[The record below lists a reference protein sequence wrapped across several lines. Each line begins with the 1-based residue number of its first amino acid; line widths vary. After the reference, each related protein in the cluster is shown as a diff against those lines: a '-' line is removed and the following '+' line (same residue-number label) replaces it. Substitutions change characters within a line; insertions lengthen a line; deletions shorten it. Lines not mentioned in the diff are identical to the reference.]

1 MIERPLYLDKIMPFV
16 DTPFVKILT
25 GVRRCGKS
33 TILKMIIKKIKEEKN
48 VDDEQILNYR
58 FDSMEYEDM
67 TTKEL
72 YLELKSKI
80 LQSKKTYL
88 FLDEIQEIEGW
99 EKVVNTLASDFDVDI
114 YITGSNSRM
123 MSSEISTY
131 LTGRYITFHIY
142 TLSFE
147 EYLMFKKSYMTLKDL
162 KQEFS
167 QYVRL
172 GGFPAT
178 HLQDYSQDEVY
189 TIVKDIYNSTIF
201 SDIVRRNQV
210 KKIDQLERVVKYTF
224 NNIGNTFSA
233 KSISNYFKS
242 EQRKIDNET
251 VYSYLEKLQKAYILH
266 KCSRYDLQGKNILKT
281 QEKFYLAD
289 VSLRY
294 SELGYTVDSVA
305 SSLENIVYLEL
316 KRRGYNVYIG
326 KTKDKEIDFVATK
339 QNEKIY
345 VQVTQEIKSEKIQKS
360 EYEQLLEIRDNY
372 PKYVVMADDFAGG
385 NYEGIKSVK
394 EYQHLIG
401 KIIIATAIIVAAII
415 IAGAIDRAGANI
427 QSGLGYLR
435 DALLR

>member
-33 TILKMIIKKIKEEKN
+33 TILKMIIKKLREEKH
-48 VDDEQILNYR
+48 VDDEQILSYR

-80 LQSKKTYL
+80 IQSKKTYL

-99 EKVVNTLASDFDVDI
+99 EKVVNTLVSDFDVDI

-131 LTGRYITFHIY
+131 LTGRYITFYIY

-147 EYLMFKKSYMTLKDL
+147 EYLTFKKSYTTLKNL

-266 KCSRYDLQGKNILKT
+266 KCSRYDLQGKDILKT

-294 SELGYTVDSVA
+294 SVLGYTVDSVA
-305 SSLENIVYLEL
+305 ASLENIVYLEL
-316 KRRGYNVYIG
+316 KRRGYDVYIG
-326 KTKDKEIDFVATK
+326 KIKDKEIDFVATK

-345 VQVTQEIKSEKIQKS
+345 VQVTQEIKSEKTQKR

-372 PKYVVMADDFAGG
+372 PKYVVMADNFAGG
-385 NYEGIKSVK
+385 NYEGIKTMNIVDFLLSK
-394 EYQHLIG
+394 EY
-401 KIIIATAIIVAAII
+401 
-415 IAGAIDRAGANI
+415 
-427 QSGLGYLR
+427 
-435 DALLR
+435 

>member
-33 TILKMIIKKIKEEKN
+33 TILKMIIKKLKEEKH
-48 VDDEQILNYR
+48 VDDKQILNYR

-72 YLELKSKI
+72 YLELKSRI
-80 LQSKKTYL
+80 IQSKKTYL

-147 EYLMFKKSYMTLKDL
+147 EYLTFKKSYTTLKDL

-167 QYVRL
+167 QYVQL

-224 NNIGNTFSA
+224 NNVGNTFSA

-266 KCSRYDLQGKNILKT
+266 KCSRYDLQGKDILKT

-294 SELGYTVDSVA
+294 SVLGYTVDSVA

-316 KRRGYNVYIG
+316 KRRGYDVYIG
-326 KTKDKEIDFVATK
+326 KIKDKEIDFVATK

-345 VQVTQEIKSEKIQKS
+345 VQVTQEIKSEKTQKR

-385 NYEGIKSVK
+385 NYEGIKTMNIVDFLLSK
-394 EYQHLIG
+394 EY
-401 KIIIATAIIVAAII
+401 
-415 IAGAIDRAGANI
+415 
-427 QSGLGYLR
+427 
-435 DALLR
+435 

>member
-33 TILKMIIKKIKEEKN
+33 TILKMIIKKIKKEKN

-72 YLELKSKI
+72 YLEIKSKI

-99 EKVVNTLASDFDVDI
+99 EKVVNTLTSDFDVDI

-147 EYLMFKKSYMTLKDL
+147 EYLMFKKSYTTLKDL

-201 SDIVRRNQV
+201 SDIVRRNPV

-251 VYSYLEKLQKAYILH
+251 VHSYLEKLQKAYILH

-294 SELGYTVDSVA
+294 SALGYAVDSIA

-316 KRRGYNVYIG
+316 KRRGYDVYIG
-326 KTKDKEIDFVATK
+326 KIKDKEIDFVATK

-345 VQVTQEIKSEKIQKS
+345 VQVTQEIKSEKTQKR

-385 NYEGIKSVK
+385 KCEA
-394 EYQHLIG
+394 
-401 KIIIATAIIVAAII
+401 KINQNV
-415 IAGAIDRAGANI
+415 
-427 QSGLGYLR
+427 
-435 DALLR
+435 

>member
-33 TILKMIIKKIKEEKN
+33 TILKMIIKKLREEKH

-58 FDSMEYEDM
+58 FDSMEYGDM

-80 LQSKKTYL
+80 IQSKKTYL

-114 YITGSNSRM
+114 YITESNSRM

-147 EYLMFKKSYMTLKDL
+147 EYLMFKKSYTTLKDL

-201 SDIVRRNQV
+201 SDIVRRNPV

-251 VYSYLEKLQKAYILH
+251 VHSYLEKLQKAYILH

-294 SELGYTVDSVA
+294 SALGYAVDSIA

-316 KRRGYNVYIG
+316 KRRGYDVYIG
-326 KTKDKEIDFVATK
+326 KIKDKEIDFVATK

-345 VQVTQEIKSEKIQKS
+345 VQVTQEIKSEKTQKR

-385 NYEGIKSVK
+385 NYEGIKTMNIVDFLLSK
-394 EYQHLIG
+394 EY
-401 KIIIATAIIVAAII
+401 
-415 IAGAIDRAGANI
+415 
-427 QSGLGYLR
+427 
-435 DALLR
+435 

>member
-1 MIERPLYLDKIMPFV
+1 MIDRPLYLNKIMPYV

-33 TILKMIIKKIKEEKN
+33 TILKMIMKKRKEERN
-48 VDDEQILNYR
+48 IVDEQILNYR

-80 LQSKKTYL
+80 LQDKKMYL

-99 EKVVNTLASDFDVDI
+99 ENVVNTLAADFDVDI

-147 EYLMFKKSYMTLKDL
+147 EYLTFKKSYTTLKDL

-167 QYVRL
+167 NYVRL

-201 SDIVRRNQV
+201 SDIVRRNQI

-233 KSISNYFKS
+233 KSISNYLKA

-251 VYSYLEKLQKAYILH
+251 VYNYLEKLQKAYILH
-266 KCSRYDLQGKNILKT
+266 KCSRYDLQGKAILKT

-289 VSLRY
+289 ISLRY
-294 SELGYTVDSVA
+294 SVLGYSVDSIA

-316 KRRGYNVYIG
+316 KRRGYDVYIG
-326 KTKDKEIDFVATK
+326 KMNDKEIDFVATK
-339 QNEKIY
+339 QNDKIY
-345 VQVTQEIKSEKIQKS
+345 VQVTQEIKSEKTQKI
-360 EYEQLLEIRDNY
+360 EYDQLLEIRDNY
-372 PKYVVMADDFAGG
+372 PKYVVMANDFAGG
-385 NYEGIKSVK
+385 NYEGIKTMN
-394 EYQHLIG
+394 
-401 KIIIATAIIVAAII
+401 II
-415 IAGAIDRAGANI
+415 DF
-427 QSGLGYLR
+427 
-435 DALLR
+435 LLSKDY

>member
-1 MIERPLYLDKIMPFV
+1 MIDRPLYLDKIMPFV

-33 TILKMIIKKIKEEKN
+33 TILKMLIKKLREEKH
-48 VDDEQILNYR
+48 VDDEQILSYR

-80 LQSKKTYL
+80 IQSKKTYL

-147 EYLMFKKSYMTLKDL
+147 EYLMFKKSYTTLKDL

-266 KCSRYDLQGKNILKT
+266 KCSRYDLQGKDILKT

-294 SELGYTVDSVA
+294 SVLGYTVDSVA
-305 SSLENIVYLEL
+305 ASLENIVYLEL
-316 KRRGYNVYIG
+316 KRRGYDVYIG
-326 KTKDKEIDFVATK
+326 KIKDKEIDFVATK

-345 VQVTQEIKSEKIQKS
+345 VQVTQEIKSEKTQKR

-385 NYEGIKSVK
+385 NYEGIKTMNIVDFLLSK
-394 EYQHLIG
+394 EY
-401 KIIIATAIIVAAII
+401 
-415 IAGAIDRAGANI
+415 
-427 QSGLGYLR
+427 
-435 DALLR
+435 

>member
-33 TILKMIIKKIKEEKN
+33 TILKMIIKKLREEKH
-48 VDDEQILNYR
+48 VDDEQILSYR

-72 YLELKSKI
+72 YLEIKSKI

-147 EYLMFKKSYMTLKDL
+147 EYLMFKKSYTTLKDL

-251 VYSYLEKLQKAYILH
+251 VHSYLEKLQKAYILH

-294 SELGYTVDSVA
+294 SVLGYTVDSVA

-345 VQVTQEIKSEKIQKS
+345 VQVTQEIKSEKTQKR

-385 NYEGIKSVK
+385 NYEGIKTMNIVDFLLSK
-394 EYQHLIG
+394 EY
-401 KIIIATAIIVAAII
+401 
-415 IAGAIDRAGANI
+415 
-427 QSGLGYLR
+427 
-435 DALLR
+435 